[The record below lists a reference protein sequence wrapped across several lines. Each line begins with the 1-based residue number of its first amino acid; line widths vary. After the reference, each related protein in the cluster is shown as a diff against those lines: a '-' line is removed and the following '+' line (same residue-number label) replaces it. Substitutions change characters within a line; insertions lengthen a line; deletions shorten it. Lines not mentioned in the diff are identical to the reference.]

1 MWSTDIDVEKLKIEY
16 EKLKDENMKLHKQV
30 EELKKEFQII
40 VLKVL
45 NVIFFRFKL
54 ETLKPAEDN

>member
-30 EELKKEFQII
+30 EELKII
-40 VLKVL
+40 
-45 NVIFFRFKL
+45 RQMFKNI
-54 ETLKPAEDN
+54 EP